1 MTIFAYKGR
10 IPEEDTPLYLAPF
23 FNVTRGSVCLGN
35 STLVKPENMDFH
47 ALQEYWEKRF
57 WLSEFSHLGGQD
69 NPTHSNL
76 VLVTEQA
83 RDSPFNED
91 ELNQLD
97 NQLKDILS

>member
-1 MTIFAYKGR
+1 MPGQLHIG
-10 IPEEDTPLYLAPF
+10 
-23 FNVTRGSVCLGN
+23 
-35 STLVKPENMDFH
+35 KPENMDFH

-91 ELNQLD
+91 ELKPLD
-97 NQLKDILS
+97 KQLKDILS